1 MLNVI
6 YTLELTEMGEM
17 TKSIISGREL
27 FVEFLIIEAFLKQVS
42 SVSDVVLV
50 VSMGSC
56 FGEGLK
62 SLESTIG

>member
-1 MLNVI
+1 MLDVI
-6 YTLELTEMGEM
+6 YTLELTETGKM

-27 FVEFLIIEAFLKQVS
+27 LAASLIIEAFFKQVS
-42 SVSDVVLV
+42 SVSAVVLV

-62 SLESTIG
+62 SLDRIIG